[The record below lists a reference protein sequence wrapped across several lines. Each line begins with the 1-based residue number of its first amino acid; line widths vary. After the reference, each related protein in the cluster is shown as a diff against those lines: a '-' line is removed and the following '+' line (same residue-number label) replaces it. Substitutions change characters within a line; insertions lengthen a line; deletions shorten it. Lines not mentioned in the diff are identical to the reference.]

1 MHRVALEVDAQN
13 PAAALAAGE
22 GLMRHGVDQRERMSY
37 FWVDIGRAYAQ
48 LDRHR
53 EAVDAFRRA
62 ERAAPLRVRLSPVVR
77 DSVRELMERGPRR
90 MAGVELRGLAE
101 RCGVL
106 TH

>member
-1 MHRVALEVDAQN
+1 
-13 PAAALAAGE
+13 
-22 GLMRHGVDQRERMSY
+22 MRHGVHQRERMSY

-53 EAVDAFRRA
+53 EAVNAFRRA

-77 DSVRELMERGPRR
+77 DSVRELIERGPRR
-90 MAGVELRGLAE
+90 ASGVELRGLAE

-106 TH
+106 AG